1 MLKNGRQAPN
11 FTLNVT
17 PDQQLSLSE
26 FIGKKVILVFY
37 PADWSAVCGS
47 ELAIINT
54 SVTLLEKYN
63 AVVLGISVDSKW
75 SHKAFSEKQQLRFPL
90 LSDFE
95 PKGAVS
101 QLYDVYNQQQG
112 YSKRAIYIIDENG
125 VIQWSY
131 LSPDEINPGVDGVL
145 EALDKLATES

>member
-1 MLKNGRQAPN
+1 MLKNGSQAPN
-11 FTLNVT
+11 FTLNAT
-17 PDQQLSLSE
+17 TEQQLSLSE
-26 FIGKKVILVFY
+26 LIGKKVILVFY

-47 ELAIINT
+47 ELAIFNT
-54 SVTLLEKYN
+54 SVKLLEKYN

-75 SHKAFSEKQQLRFPL
+75 SHKAFSEKQQLRFSL

-112 YSKRAIYIIDENG
+112 HSKRAIYIIDEKG

-145 EALDKLATES
+145 EALDKLAME